1 MQNLMGALSQQVDF
15 TKTIVV
21 FALIMARI
29 MSIVVLVPFLGGKNA
44 PTEVKMGV
52 GVTLTLLLW
61 PTVLMNLDE
70 SRGLPLSALGFLL
83 MMMKETFVGL
93 VIGFV
98 ASKVFYTVE
107 IAGQLIDILRGA
119 NQIQLQV
126 PEIEERSSAFGSL
139 QFQLLLAL
147 FLALDLHHAF
157 IASLFESFVAV
168 PINDFPHFQ
177 AGFPAFVEYNARVTA
192 DILLIAVLIAMP
204 IGIVTLTVETA
215 FGLINRVA
223 PQINAYF
230 MAMPAKVLGG
240 CIVFFLSIDMILESM
255 LKNSITMLSHVDAII
270 ELME

>member
-1 MQNLMGALSQQVDF
+1 MQAMMSALSNQVDI
-15 TKTIVV
+15 TKNIVI
-21 FALIMARI
+21 FALIMARV
-29 MSIVVLVPFLGGKNA
+29 MAIVVLVPFLGGKNA
-44 PTEVKMGV
+44 PMEVKMGV

-61 PTVLMNLDE
+61 PTVLSNLDE
-70 SRGLPLSALGFLL
+70 SRGLPLSALGFLM

-98 ASKVFYTVE
+98 AAKVFYVVE

-126 PEIEERSSAFGSL
+126 PQIEERSSAFGSL

-147 FLALDLHHAF
+147 FLALDLHHVF
-157 IASLFESFVAV
+157 IESLFNSFVAV
-168 PINDFPHFQ
+168 PINDWPHFQ
-177 AGFPAFVEYNARVTA
+177 AGFWAFVDYNARISA
-192 DILLIAVLIAMP
+192 DILSVAILLAMP
-204 IGIVTLTVETA
+204 AGIVTLVTETA

-230 MAMPAKVLGG
+230 MAMPAKVIGG
-240 CIVFFLSIDMILESM
+240 CIIFFLSLDMIIDQMIAHSV
-255 LKNSITMLSHVDAII
+255 TMLHHVDAVI

>member
-1 MQNLMGALSQQVDF
+1 MQQLVGAFSEQVDL
-15 TKTIVV
+15 TKTIVI
-21 FALIMARI
+21 FALVMARI
-29 MSIVVLVPFLGGKNA
+29 MAIVVLVPFMGGKNA

-61 PTVLMNLDE
+61 PTVLANLDPA
-70 SRGLPLSALGFLL
+70 RGLPLSPLGFLI

-93 VIGFV
+93 VIGFI

-126 PEIEERSSAFGSL
+126 PEIEERSSAFGSM

-147 FLALDLHHAF
+147 FLALDLHQSF
-157 IASLFESFVAV
+157 IASIFESFVAV
-168 PINDFPHFQ
+168 PINGFPHFQ
-177 AGFPAFVEYNARVTA
+177 AGFEQFLAYNARVTS
-192 DILLIAVLIAMP
+192 DILMIAILIAMP

-255 LKNSITMLSHVDAII
+255 IKNSVTMLSHVDAII

>member
-1 MQNLMGALSQQVDF
+1 MTALVSSLAETIDL
-15 TKTIVV
+15 TRTIVL

-29 MSIVVLVPFLGGKNA
+29 MAIVVLVPFLGGKNA
-44 PTEVKMGV
+44 PMEVKMGV
-52 GVTLTLLLW
+52 GITLTLIIW
-61 PTVLMNLDE
+61 PTALANL
-70 SRGLPLSALGFLL
+70 SGSIPLTPIGFL
-83 MMMKETFVGL
+83 MMMLKETFVGL

-126 PEIEERSSAFGSL
+126 PEMEERSSAFGSM
-139 QFQLLLAL
+139 QYQLLLAL
-147 FLALDLHHAF
+147 FLALDLHHPF
-157 IASLFESFVAV
+157 MESLFESFVAV
-168 PINDFPHFQ
+168 PLNDWPHFQ
-177 AGFPAFVEYNARVTA
+177 AGFPAFVDYQARITA
-192 DILLIAVLIAMP
+192 DILFIAVLIAMP
-204 IGIVTLTVETA
+204 AGIVCLTIETC

-240 CIVFFLSIDMILESM
+240 CIVFFFAFDMILELM
-255 LKNSITMLSHVDAII
+255 LNSSVHVLGSVDQVI

>member
-1 MQNLMGALSQQVDF
+1 MQQLMGALSEQIDF
-15 TKTIVV
+15 TKSIVV
-21 FALIMARI
+21 FSLVMARI
-29 MSIVVLVPFLGGKNA
+29 MAIVVLVPFLGGKNA
-44 PTEVKMGV
+44 PNEVKMGV
-52 GVTLTLLLW
+52 GITLTMLLW
-61 PTVLMNLDE
+61 PTVLSNL
-70 SRGLPLSALGFLL
+70 SASAGLPLNPLGFLL

-98 ASKVFYTVE
+98 AAKVFYVVE

-126 PEIEERSSAFGSL
+126 PEIEERSSAFGAL
-139 QFQLLLAL
+139 QYQLLLAL
-147 FLALDLHHAF
+147 FLALDLHQPF
-157 IASLFESFVAV
+157 IGALFESFVAV

-177 AGFPAFVEYNARVTA
+177 AGFGAFLDYNARVTA
-192 DILLIAVLIAMP
+192 DILAIAVLLAMP
-204 IGIVTLTVETA
+204 IGIVTLVTETA

-240 CIVFFLSIDMILESM
+240 CIVFFLSIDLVLEQM
-255 LKNSITMLSHVDAII
+255 LTHSVGMLEHVDAVI

>member
-1 MQNLMGALSQQVDF
+1 MQNFMAVFAQQLDM

-21 FALIMARI
+21 FALIMARL
-29 MSIVVLVPFLGGKNA
+29 MAMVVLVPFLGGKNA
-44 PTEVKMGV
+44 PIEVKMGV
-52 GVTLTLLLW
+52 GVTLTILLW
-61 PTVLMNLDE
+61 PTVLANVDPNH
-70 SRGLPLSALGFLL
+70 GLPITPLGFTL

-107 IAGQLIDILRGA
+107 IAGQLIDVLRGA
-119 NQIQLQV
+119 NQIQLQI
-126 PEIEERSSAFGSL
+126 PEIEERSSAFGTM
-139 QFQLLLAL
+139 QYQLLLAL
-147 FLALDLHHAF
+147 FLALDLHHPF

-177 AGFPAFVEYNARVTA
+177 AGFAAFVEYNARVTS
-192 DILLIAVLIAMP
+192 DIIGVAILIAMP

-230 MAMPAKVLGG
+230 MAMPAKVMGG
-240 CIVFFLSIDMILESM
+240 CIVFFLSIDMLLESM
-255 LKNSITMLSHVDAII
+255 LKNSVKMLSHVDDII
-270 ELME
+270 MLLE

>member
-1 MQNLMGALSQQVDF
+1 MQNLLSAMSEQIDF
-15 TKTIVV
+15 TKNIVI

-29 MSIVVLVPFLGGKNA
+29 MAIVVLVPFLGGKNA
-44 PTEVKMGV
+44 PMEVKMGV
-52 GVTLTLLLW
+52 GITLTLLLW
-61 PTVLMNLDE
+61 PTVLSNLDAT
-70 SRGLPLSALGFLL
+70 RGLPLSALGFLM

-98 ASKVFYTVE
+98 TAKIFYVVE
-107 IAGQLIDILRGA
+107 IAGQLMDILRGA

-126 PEIEERSSAFGSL
+126 PQMEERSSAFGAL

-147 FLALDLHHAF
+147 FLALDLHHVF
-157 IASLFESFVAV
+157 IESLFNSFVAV
-168 PINDFPHFQ
+168 PINGWPHFQ
-177 AGFPAFVEYNARVTA
+177 AGFWAFVDYNARISA
-192 DILLIAVLIAMP
+192 DILTIAVLLAMP
-204 IGIVTLTVETA
+204 MGIVTLVTETA

-240 CIVFFLSIDMILESM
+240 CIIFFLSFDVLVDQMITHAVKM
-255 LKNSITMLSHVDAII
+255 VHHVDAVI